1 MGSTVIV
8 IPHGEGVA
16 IEKKKFHVSLIPL
29 ISYLWR
35 KKSNRDMRKLIH
47 SIKVGIALVLVSPLY
62 LLDPLYKKVG
72 ENAVWAVMTVVVI
85 FEFYAGA
92 TLSKGLNRGIG
103 TILGGGLG
111 CLAAAIA
118 QKVGGIGNTIIVG
131 ISVFIFGA
139 AATYSRLVPRVKRRY
154 DYGAMIFI
162 LTFNLIVVSG
172 LRAEKVMEVAR
183 ERLSTIVMGFI
194 VCILTSLFV
203 FPIWAGDEFHD
214 STASKFESL
223 ARSVE
228 GCMEECFNRV
238 GDKQNQPSDNFN
250 GCKLVVHSKAKDE
263 TLVNFA
269 KWEPWHGKFGLSYH
283 WEKYLKIGEVLR
295 DLAAI
300 IISLQACLQSPIES
314 SETLLQSIK
323 EPCEAIGSSLAWTL
337 RALGESL
344 KKMRK
349 CQSENVIA
357 PRLKS
362 MRLQLSLVRTSSA
375 LGQVENA
382 EGLAIASFIFLL
394 MEMVNKVE
402 DLAKEMEELGEL
414 AGFHA
419 K

>member
-1 MGSTVIV
+1 
-8 IPHGEGVA
+8 
-16 IEKKKFHVSLIPL
+16 
-29 ISYLWR
+29 
-35 KKSNRDMRKLIH
+35 MRKLIH

-214 STASKFESL
+214 STACKFESL

-238 GDKQNQPSDNFN
+238 GDKQNQSSDNFN

-269 KWEPWHGKFGLSYH
+269 KWEPWHGKFGFSYH

-300 IISLQACLQSPIES
+300 IISLQACLQSPIQS

-349 CQSENVIA
+349 CQSENVIV

-362 MRLQLSLVRTSSA
+362 IRLQLSLVRTSSA

-382 EGLAIASFIFLL
+382 DGLAIASFIFLL